1 MIGELDA
8 GNPHVQFDEG
18 TQETCDIATRLR
30 PTLPQPLAI
39 VRCNLQFKTRKYLTA
54 HTLSSAQSQPQ
65 VALPEPGGER
75 RRWICSSGSGRA
87 APPAQW

>member
-39 VRCNLQFKTRKYLTA
+39 LSENKILVWGPIMDLTRSDQHVCNTTF
-54 HTLSSAQSQPQ
+54 
-65 VALPEPGGER
+65 
-75 RRWICSSGSGRA
+75 
-87 APPAQW
+87 